1 MECERF
7 QAFVECMRLSVKW
20 CVEKSANLYG
30 EFIHLSG
37 EFYGAVQSSMKL
49 WKQNWS
55 KTKLSASNTDE
66 SICIDTLDVAE

>member
-49 WKQNWS
+49 
-55 KTKLSASNTDE
+55 
-66 SICIDTLDVAE
+66 